1 MLVSK
6 KQQEMKQE
14 VTVVIKQRLGI
25 EINFFWVKF
34 FFLIKKENNIFF
46 VIVFRIF

>member
-25 EINFFWVKF
+25 EINFF
-34 FFLIKKENNIFF
+34 
-46 VIVFRIF
+46 